1 MLSASPVRL
10 SFGWWIV
17 MLGLS
22 ASLSLNYVLP
32 VLNAQAGAFSAF
44 SPFHPHVLYGGS
56 AADRA
61 WLLAHHTHDPAA
73 PDAPATNATL
83 ISAGTGAADLH
94 SLTAGQ
100 PLLGAFDWP
109 HPLVPPAL
117 WLLLLPAL
125 VILLGLTAPPPD
137 RPPRPA

>member
-1 MLSASPVRL
+1 
-10 SFGWWIV
+10 

-32 VLNAQAGAFSAF
+32 LLNVQAGTF
-44 SPFHPHVLYGGS
+44 SPFHTHVLYGGT

-61 WLLAHHTHDPAA
+61 WLLAHHAHDTAA
-73 PDAPATNATL
+73 PQPEAADPHAPVNPATV

-94 SLTAGQ
+94 SLAAGQ

-109 HPLVPPAL
+109 HPLVPLAL

-125 VILLGLTAPPPD
+125 VTRLGLTAPPPD